1 MKRTIPESIWNK
13 LKNQTGFTLEDSF
26 WEDISGLIPAM
37 GPRIDV
43 YQTKG
48 EVVVA
53 IELPGMKSPD
63 KIELKLRKK
72 NTLFVKGYVDC
83 DYPVGESDMQL
94 GERYFGE
101 FERKLKLPHEVST
114 DGVKAVFD
122 CGLLRVSLPKLPE
135 AEDEQVVIELDEKS
149 ENKEKEEKEETDF

>member
-1 MKRTIPESIWNK
+1 MKRTVSESIWNK

-43 YQTKG
+43 YQRKG
-48 EVVVA
+48 EVVVV

-83 DYPVGESDMQL
+83 DYPIGESDMHL

-114 DGVKAVFD
+114 DGVKAVFEY
-122 CGLLRVSLPKLPE
+122 GLLIVSLSKLPE
-135 AEDEQVVIELDEKS
+135 AEDEQVVIELG
-149 ENKEKEEKEETDF
+149 EKERTERTEE